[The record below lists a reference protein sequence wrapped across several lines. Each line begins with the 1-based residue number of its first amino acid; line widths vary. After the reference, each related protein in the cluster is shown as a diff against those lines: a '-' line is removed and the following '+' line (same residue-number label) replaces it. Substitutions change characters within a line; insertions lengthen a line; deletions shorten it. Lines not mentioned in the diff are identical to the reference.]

1 MMGDIDMPS
10 IGSSRTSSVDTSTS
24 YMGLHLRHPFMA
36 GASPL
41 SAHLDG
47 VRRLEDAGA
56 AAIVLHSL
64 FEEQITEAQSGR
76 IRGMDASDDLQF
88 AARLAAFPPSAE
100 YPFAPEEHLEHLRRV
115 KEAVRVPVIAS
126 LNGTTADAWLKHA
139 RLLQEAGADALEV
152 NFYEVVTD
160 FSVPA
165 IAIETLIIN
174 AVADLK
180 RDLRIPVS
188 VKLSPF
194 FTAFANMAS
203 RLDQARVDGLVIF
216 NRFYQPDIDTRT
228 LTASPTLE
236 LSRSSELLLRLRW
249 LAILH
254 DRVRP
259 SLAVTGGIETWNDG
273 VKAILAGAHVV
284 QMVSAILRH
293 GPAVLTTMVEKLVA
307 WMEWNKVPSV
317 AGDARAC
324 QPQNGGRP
332 RRFRARELH
341 PSASQLESLRDKAS

>member
-1 MMGDIDMPS
+1 MSS
-10 IGSSRTSSVDTSTS
+10 IGSSRTSCVDTSTS
-24 YMGLHLRHPFMA
+24 YMGLDLRHPFMA

-194 FTAFANMAS
+194 FTAFGNMAS

-254 DRVRP
+254 ERVRP

-284 QMVSAILRH
+284 QMVSALLRH
-293 GPAVLTTMVEKLVA
+293 GPAFLTTMVEKLVA
-307 WMEWNKVPSV
+307 WMEWNKVASV
-317 AGDARAC
+317 EEMRGRVSLKTVADPGDFERA
-324 QPQNGGRP
+324 NYIHM
-332 RRFRARELH
+332 LH
-341 PSASQLESLRDKAS
+341 RWQR